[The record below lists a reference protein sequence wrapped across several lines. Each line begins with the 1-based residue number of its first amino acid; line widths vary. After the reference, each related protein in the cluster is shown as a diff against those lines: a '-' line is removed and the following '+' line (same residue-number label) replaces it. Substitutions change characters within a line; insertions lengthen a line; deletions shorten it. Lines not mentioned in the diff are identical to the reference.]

1 MKKRIIGIFLAIF
14 VAVSI
19 LAVPEIHHLSNIGQ
33 RCLAVFSAVFILYLF
48 ESIHVAVISLLIVPI
63 LVIFHITDINAAL
76 KGFASTSTYLIIG
89 SFVMAAAMLKSNLG
103 DRITYWVLVRVGTST
118 KRISFG
124 IMCVNIVMA
133 FLIPSSTARTAMLLP
148 ICIKIINLFQD
159 KEKNGGRF
167 GANLLMTLCCTNST
181 ISAGILTSTVT
192 NPMAVQYITA
202 TTGQTVSFVKWLEW
216 GFPPAL
222 LMTIV
227 SWLLIQLIF
236 SAKINADG
244 HGREYFRQKLNEMG
258 SISKS
263 EKNVFIVF
271 LGTILLWIF
280 GEKFGI
286 DSTTV
291 CLLSACVLCLPI
303 FGCLDWKECQ
313 DSISLNVV
321 FVCSGGISLG
331 AAMSDTGAANWL
343 AESIFSFMH
352 LSQYSSAATISILIV
367 IVQFMHVVF
376 VGTATMANVFFPI
389 LVGIAEV
396 SDINP
401 MLTVLPAAF
410 MIGGYPILMF
420 FNTTP
425 NILCCDTGELKNR
438 DFPLFGCCV
447 SVLACIVYIVCVYW
461 YWPLI
466 HAM

>member
-1 MKKRIIGIFLAIF
+1 MKKRIFGIILAMM

-19 LAVPEIHHLSNIGQ
+19 LAIPEIENLSSVGQ

-48 ESIHVAVISLLIVPI
+48 ESIHVAIISLLIVPI
-63 LVIFHITDINAAL
+63 LVIFQITDIHMAL
-76 KGFASTSTYLIIG
+76 KGFSSTSTYLIIG

-103 DRITYWVLVRVGTST
+103 DRITYWVLVRVGSSA

-148 ICIKIINLFQD
+148 ICIKMIHLFRD
-159 KEKNGGRF
+159 KEQRGGRF

-192 NPMAVQYITA
+192 NPMAVQYIA
-202 TTGQTVSFVKWLEW
+202 SVTGQTVSFVKWLEW

-227 SWLLIQLIF
+227 SWVLIQLIF
-236 SAKINADG
+236 SSKINADG
-244 HGREYFRQKLNEMG
+244 HGREYFQQKLNELG
-258 SISKS
+258 TIRKS
-263 EKNVFIVF
+263 EKNVFIIF

-280 GEKFGI
+280 GENFGL

-291 CLLSACVLCLPI
+291 CLLSACILCLPKV
-303 FGCLDWKECQ
+303 GCLDWKECQ
-313 DSISLNVV
+313 ASISLNVV

-343 AESIFSFMH
+343 ADSIFSLLH
-352 LSQYSSAATISILIV
+352 LSQYSAAATISILLV

-396 SDINP
+396 SNINP

-447 SVLACIVYIVCVYW
+447 SILACIVYIVCVYW